1 MTVNHS
7 PHHQDSDNKH
17 NCQLPPPLT
26 TASSS
31 TASSKIDATKRPRTS
46 TACVRCHL
54 KKVRCDGRRPNCD
67 RCAVNDK
74 MCAYPTRRRSRNT
87 QPADVDPFID
97 DLSHLEQRIRGIE
110 SEQEALWHILQQYQQ
125 QAGNDDTELVSR
137 LTTIDQH
144 VQTSRASLARQRLL
158 REQHIARNKQHRGS
172 ISPLNGGTDKTNP
185 KNRTTKTTKTTSS
198 TKRNKRRHKQQKQQ
212 QDQHEQ
218 HEQRQQ
224 MASTTTTC
232 VSTIQVQPPP
242 FSPWVVN
249 DSPYWFPDM
258 NNEECEYFSAA
269 AAAAA
274 TTVQQHHLYLQTHLS
289 TNNELL
295 SPTAELYFDTESTP
309 PHPLLYQSSS
319 TSTVHSSSS
328 ASPSSTTPL
337 QSFHISGNNDSN
349 NEIII
354 DSSPYGL
361 MNIVMNEDPLM
372 FNYPQEG
379 DPWLGHPRL

>member
-1 MTVNHS
+1 
-7 PHHQDSDNKH
+7 
-17 NCQLPPPLT
+17 
-26 TASSS
+26 
-31 TASSKIDATKRPRTS
+31 
-46 TACVRCHL
+46 
-54 KKVRCDGRRPNCD
+54 
-67 RCAVNDK
+67 

-125 QAGNDDTELVSR
+125 QAGNDDTELVGR
-137 LTTIDQH
+137 LTIIDQH

-172 ISPLNGGTDKTNP
+172 TSPLNSGTAKSNP
-185 KNRTTKTTKTTSS
+185 KNTTTKTTKTTPSM
-198 TKRNKRRHKQQKQQ
+198 KRNKRQQKQQ
-212 QDQHEQ
+212 QEQ
-218 HEQRQQ
+218 HEQRH
-224 MASTTTTC
+224 MPSTTTTD
-232 VSTIQVQPPP
+232 VSAIQVQPPAS
-242 FSPWVVN
+242 SPWVVN
-249 DSPYWFPDM
+249 DSPYWFPSM

-269 AAAAA
+269 AAAA
-274 TTVQQHHLYLQTHLS
+274 TTVQQHHLYSQAHLS

-295 SPTAELYFDTESTP
+295 SPTAELHFDTKSTP
-309 PHPLLYQSSS
+309 PHPLLYKSSS

-337 QSFHISGNNDSN
+337 QPFHISSN
-349 NEIII
+349 NSTNNEMMMI

-361 MNIVMNEDPLM
+361 MNIVMDEDPLM
-372 FNYPQEG
+372 FNYYPQEG